1 MSTPSGWLAVVG
13 AVCCLGAVLLWPT
26 RSGLGG
32 RAVCTV
38 LTTEPRCG
46 ASWPR
51 HWVTSWRSRGK
62 ARLEVLP
69 LLDGLSASLAA
80 GLTPEESLR
89 MASRTTTDTGV
100 RAMVAPVLQAAQEG
114 RPLGVSWQRVARE
127 QSHADLASL
136 ARAWL
141 ISERLGCPLSDA
153 VATTASTSR
162 SRTTTEQ
169 RLSTATAGA
178 RATSALLS
186 VLPVGG
192 AGIALMLGIDPLTL
206 YGNPL
211 ALASALCG
219 LCLLLVGR
227 WLVNVMIGR
236 VGRPRRNE

>member
-1 MSTPSGWLAVVG
+1 MSTPNGWLAAFA

-26 RSGLGG
+26 RSGLRG
-32 RAVCTV
+32 RVVRTM
-38 LTTEPRCG
+38 LTTVPQPG
-46 ASWPR
+46 
-51 HWVTSWRSRGK
+51 TSRLRRWAMAWRARGTTGPD
-62 ARLEVLP
+62 VLP

-89 MASRTTTDTGV
+89 MASRSTTDTGV
-100 RAMVAPVLQAAQEG
+100 RAIVAPVLEAAQEG

-127 QSHADLASL
+127 HSHPDLASL

-153 VATTASTSR
+153 VATTASASR
-162 SRTTTEQ
+162 SRTVTQQ

-192 AGIALMLGIDPLTL
+192 VGIALMVGIDPFTL

-211 ALASALCG
+211 ALVSALCG
-219 LCLLLVGR
+219 LGLLLVGR
-227 WLVNVMIGR
+227 WVVNVMIGR
-236 VGRPRRNE
+236 VGRPGRHE